1 MMKQLRMPVPVTQ
14 LDLGDRNEQMP
25 EKKNRATGLMQR
37 IALPIV
43 AIAMLAGCAANAP
56 KPAPQ
61 PFAAKPAVVV
71 APEVRA
77 DFDAA
82 MARMSAEEYQKG
94 IELLDKVIVQSQ
106 NTPVPYINRAIAQAK
121 LGNLKLAEDD
131 LKHALEL
138 EPGHPVANNEY
149 GLLYRRTGRFSEAR
163 QLYENLLVK
172 YPYYPLVHKNLGI
185 LCDLYLRDYKCAL
198 REYEIYSSADPE
210 DKTIKIWIT
219 DVQRRLGK

>member
-1 MMKQLRMPVPVTQ
+1 MKYIDEFR
-14 LDLGDRNEQMP
+14 DAALGQKLLEHIRQISKHP
-25 EKKNRATGLMQR
+25 LSLMEFCGGHS
-37 IALPIV
+37 V
-43 AIAMLAGCAANAP
+43 AIMKNGLRQLLPSHIRMLSGPGC
-56 KPAPQ
+56 
-61 PFAAKPAVVV
+61 
-71 APEVRA
+71 
-77 DFDAA
+77 
-82 MARMSAEEYQKG
+82 
-94 IELLDKVIVQSQ
+94 
-106 NTPVPYINRAIAQAK
+106 PVCVTSVTDINRAIAQAK
-121 LGNLKLAEDD
+121 LGNLKLAEND